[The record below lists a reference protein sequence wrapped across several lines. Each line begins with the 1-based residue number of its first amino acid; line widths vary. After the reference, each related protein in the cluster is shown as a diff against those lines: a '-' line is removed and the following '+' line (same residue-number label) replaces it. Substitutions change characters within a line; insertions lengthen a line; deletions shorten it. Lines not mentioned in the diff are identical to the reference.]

1 MQESQVTTDR
11 TETPVLHVVFIGL
24 AAGLLAGM
32 FGVGGGILIVPALVV
47 VARFDQRFA
56 HGTSLAA
63 VFPIAVSNIFTYWAH
78 GHIDWRFAL
87 FIAAGAVCGAFLGTH
102 LLQILNHRVLAVSFS
117 LVMVFTAVRLFWH
130 VTTDGR
136 GSLTLVTA
144 VGGVLLGLLAGTLS
158 GLLGIGG
165 GVVMV
170 PLMIMIFGIPP
181 VIAKGT
187 AAAVTIPTSATGTW
201 RNRTKKN
208 VDMRTAAIVGASGT
222 VTAVIGGM
230 IANVLPDRVSNVLF
244 AVLLLSLATRLLHE
258 VRRSH

>member
-1 MQESQVTTDR
+1 MTESQVAPHTR
-11 TETPVLHVVFIGL
+11 VLHALLIGL
-24 AAGLLAGM
+24 GAGLLAGM
-32 FGVGGGILIVPALVV
+32 FGVGGGILIVPMLVM

-78 GHIDWRFAL
+78 GHIDWHLAFFLAL
-87 FIAAGAVCGAFLGTH
+87 GAVCGAFLGTH
-102 LLQILNHRVLAVSFS
+102 LLQILNRRALAVSFS

-136 GSLTLVTA
+136 GAMTVLTA
-144 VGGVLLGLLAGTLS
+144 VGSVLLGVLAGTLS

-170 PLMIMIFGIPP
+170 PLMVMLLGIPP

-187 AAAVTIPTSATGTW
+187 AAAVTIPTAATGTW

-208 VDMRTAAIVGASGT
+208 VDMRSAGIIGAGGT
-222 VTAVIGGM
+222 VTAIIGGM
-230 IANVLPDRVSNVLF
+230 IANNMPDRLSNTLF
-244 AVLLLSLATRLLHE
+244 AVLLLTLAARLLLE
-258 VRRSH
+258 VRKEARVH

>member
-1 MQESQVTTDR
+1 MTESQVAPPTR
-11 TETPVLHVVFIGL
+11 VLHALLIGL
-24 AAGLLAGM
+24 GAGLLAGM
-32 FGVGGGILIVPALVV
+32 FGVGGGILIVPMLVM
-47 VARFDQRFA
+47 VAKFDQRFA

-78 GHIDWRFAL
+78 GHIDWHLAIFLAL
-87 FIAAGAVCGAFLGTH
+87 GAVCGAFLGTH
-102 LLQILNHRVLAVSFS
+102 LLQILDHRALAVSFS

-136 GSLTLVTA
+136 GELTVLIA
-144 VGGVLLGLLAGTLS
+144 LGGVALGLLAGTLS

-170 PLMIMIFGIPP
+170 PLMVMLLGIPP

-208 VDMRTAAIVGASGT
+208 VDMRSAAIIGAGGT
-222 VTAVIGGM
+222 VTAVIGGF
-230 IANVLPDRVSNVLF
+230 IANRMPDRTSNVLF
-244 AVLLLSLATRLLHE
+244 AILLLTLAGRLLLE
-258 VRRSH
+258 VRKEARVH

>member
-1 MQESQVTTDR
+1 MTENQVAPGTG
-11 TETPVLHVVFIGL
+11 VFPAILIGL
-24 AAGLLAGM
+24 GAGLLAGM
-32 FGVGGGILIVPALVV
+32 FGVGGGILIVPMLVV

-78 GHIDWRFAL
+78 GHIDWRFAAL
-87 FIAAGAVCGAFLGTH
+87 LATGAVAGAFVGTH
-102 LLQILNHRVLAVSFS
+102 LLQILNHRTLAVSFS

-130 VTTDGR
+130 ITTDGR

-144 VGGVLLGLLAGTLS
+144 VGGIVLGLLAGTLS

-170 PLMIMIFGIPP
+170 PFMVMIFGIPP

-187 AAAVTIPTSATGTW
+187 AAAVTIPTAATGTW

-208 VDMRTAAIVGASGT
+208 VDMRTAAIIGAGGT
-222 VTAVIGGM
+222 VTAVVGGM
-230 IANVLPDRVSNVLF
+230 IANKMPDRLSNVLF
-244 AVLLLSLATRLLHE
+244 ALLLLTLAGRLLLE
-258 VRRSH
+258 VRKEARVH

>member
-1 MQESQVTTDR
+1 MTESQVAPPTK
-11 TETPVLHVVFIGL
+11 VLHALLIGL
-24 AAGLLAGM
+24 GAGLLAGM
-32 FGVGGGILIVPALVV
+32 FGVGGGILIVPMLVM
-47 VARFDQRFA
+47 VAKFDQRFA

-78 GHIDWRFAL
+78 GHIDWHLAFFLA
-87 FIAAGAVCGAFLGTH
+87 IGAVCGAFLGTH
-102 LLQILNHRVLAVSFS
+102 LLQILNHRTLAVSFS

-136 GSLTLVTA
+136 GELTVLIA
-144 VGGVLLGLLAGTLS
+144 LGGIALGLLAGTLS

-170 PLMIMIFGIPP
+170 PLMVMLLGIPP
-181 VIAKGT
+181 VVAKGT

-208 VDMRTAAIVGASGT
+208 VDMRSAAIIGAGGT
-222 VTAVIGGM
+222 VTAVIGGF
-230 IANVLPDRVSNVLF
+230 IANRMPDRLSNVLF
-244 AVLLLSLATRLLHE
+244 AILLLTLAGRLLLE
-258 VRRSH
+258 VRKEARVH